1 MLSRSRGTQPSRY
14 THASSNDNDDDDDD
28 DDAKR
33 QNDVKCQNDV
43 CNRLSHTDSD
53 TLTTII
59 KH

>member
-1 MLSRSRGTQPSRY
+1 MLSRSRGTQPSRH
-14 THASSNDNDDDDDD
+14 THASSNDDYN

-43 CNRLSHTDSD
+43 CNRLSSTDSD